1 MMNLFLLVVSAV
13 ILASVRGRCRFPP
26 DKLSAKIEKYNKAC
40 LLKGFN
46 TDIEGCVRVEA
57 DSNKLRWNEKRK
69 CAELEKYLIKCDHS
83 CNGGWGEYG
92 EWSECSAECDGGTQ
106 TRTKEC
112 NNPAPQHG
120 GADCEGE
127 GEETRDCN
135 THSCP
140 VDGGWSEYGEWSECS
155 AECDGGTQTR
165 TKECNNPAPQHGGA
179 DCEGEGEETRDCN
192 THSCPVDGG
201 WSEYGEWSECS
212 AECDGGTQ
220 TRTKECNN
228 PAPQHGGADCE
239 GEGEETRNCNTH
251 SCPVDG
257 GWSEYGEWSECSAEC
272 DGGTQTRTKECNNP
286 APQHGGA
293 DCEGEGEET
302 RDCNTHSCEE
312 FTLVDSNGDPVGEG
326 VEGLLLFNGGTVCD
340 DSFSYNSA
348 TAICRQLGYSD
359 VSIWSSGQQWSIQ
372 SNYSINIADVRCNG
386 DLWSS
391 CTYATS
397 NNCGHYEDVFLICGQ
412 VEDGWSE
419 WSEWDSSCEQC
430 GGNQTRSRECEGH
443 WYQCTDGSK
452 VETKDCPP
460 CRTLTEKFGTED
472 HENIAAFGTASQK
485 DSAYKGFA
493 DRAIDG
499 NTNGD
504 FAGKSV
510 THTKSSGSD
519 VFWKLHF
526 STPQYIEHVV
536 VWGRTDCCRAR
547 IDGAKFLIDHVEMGE
562 LQSGE
567 MTDDKIEFDV
577 GGFGKEIMIKGPRK
591 YLSLAEVQVFGVR
604 SEFRDIAEDAEQS
617 GTERT
622 GESVVQHW
630 TFEEERLLNSF
641 VLNYPDT
648 ATARDVDGTKVFV
661 GGVKIGQVEF
671 QDGKN
676 SYVFGGLEGR
686 HSRFTIEEPASES
699 QFSDFE
705 IYGE

>member
-127 GEETRDCN
+127 GEETRD
-135 THSCP
+135 
-140 VDGGWSEYGEWSECS
+140 
-155 AECDGGTQTR
+155 
-165 TKECNNPAPQHGGA
+165 
-179 DCEGEGEETRDCN
+179 
-192 THSCPVDGG
+192 
-201 WSEYGEWSECS
+201 
-212 AECDGGTQ
+212 
-220 TRTKECNN
+220 
-228 PAPQHGGADCE
+228 
-239 GEGEETRNCNTH
+239 CNTH

-460 CRTLTEKFGTED
+460 CRTLTEVY
-472 HENIAAFGTASQK
+472 NLLSRP
-485 DSAYKGFA
+485 SRA
-493 DRAIDG
+493 DLRSRTTTTSTQRAL
-499 NTNGD
+499 T
-504 FAGKSV
+504 
-510 THTKSSGSD
+510 
-519 VFWKLHF
+519 
-526 STPQYIEHVV
+526 
-536 VWGRTDCCRAR
+536 R
-547 IDGAKFLIDHVEMGE
+547 IG
-562 LQSGE
+562 
-567 MTDDKIEFDV
+567 
-577 GGFGKEIMIKGPRK
+577 
-591 YLSLAEVQVFGVR
+591 
-604 SEFRDIAEDAEQS
+604 
-617 GTERT
+617 
-622 GESVVQHW
+622 
-630 TFEEERLLNSF
+630 RLLFLWN
-641 VLNYPDT
+641 
-648 ATARDVDGTKVFV
+648 
-661 GGVKIGQVEF
+661 
-671 QDGKN
+671 
-676 SYVFGGLEGR
+676 
-686 HSRFTIEEPASES
+686 
-699 QFSDFE
+699 
-705 IYGE
+705 